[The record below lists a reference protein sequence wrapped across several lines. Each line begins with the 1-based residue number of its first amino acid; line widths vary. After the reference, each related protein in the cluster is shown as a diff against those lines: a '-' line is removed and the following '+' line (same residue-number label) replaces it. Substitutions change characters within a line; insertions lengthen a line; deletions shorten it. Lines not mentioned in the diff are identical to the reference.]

1 MAAYLIANVEV
12 SNPEQYKEYQKLSS
26 HAMQT
31 YGVRVLARGGES
43 RTLEGTAPT
52 RTVIMEFDTLEAA
65 EAFHASPEYVAA
77 RQARDGAAK
86 MTMYVVQGL

>member
-1 MAAYLIANVEV
+1 MHKNAWCACF
-12 SNPEQYKEYQKLSS
+12 S
-26 HAMQT
+26 
-31 YGVRVLARGGES
+31 ARGET
-43 RTLEGTAPT
+43 RTLEGNAPT

-77 RQARDGAAK
+77 RQKREGAAE

>member
-1 MAAYLIANVEV
+1 MASYLIANVV
-12 SNPEQYKEYQKLSS
+12 VTNPEQYKLYQQLSS

-31 YGVRVLARGGES
+31 HGVRVLARGGET
-43 RTLEGTAPT
+43 RPLEGDAPT
-52 RTVIMEFDTLEAA
+52 RTVIMEFDSLDAA

-77 RQARDGAAK
+77 RQARDGAAD